1 MGISLIAMFSLMQFQ
16 KDKKNS
22 RLTKFTTEAV
32 SGVGSEIVID
42 EVETIRIATRNAGKG
57 IFALCRYIESIG
69 DIAQKIKFADTKDD

>member
-22 RLTKFTTEAV
+22 RLTKFFGENV
-32 SGVGSEIVID
+32 SSEYQID
-42 EVETIRIATRNAGKG
+42 EVETIKIATRNAGKG

-69 DIAQKIKFADTKDD
+69 DMSKKIKLADTRDD